1 MNPDAQAG
9 TGVTSG
15 AEPDAKSVENAN
27 AQTQAEATSKW
38 NVAGRPP
45 LAAPRSGGFWS
56 RLAALT
62 RKEFRQLLRDRSNLA
77 IGIALPAL
85 LILLFGY
92 GISLDVNNANVAVVM
107 DDASPTAVDVLS
119 GLSLSTYFTP
129 RRVASMHDAQALMD
143 AREVDAILRVPG
155 DFTAG
160 LDAGAGRLQL
170 IVHGA
175 DAATA
180 RVIQGYVGGALAQW
194 SLRTAE
200 RQGALGAGA
209 GEPTVPGPIAP
220 YGALSLEPRMW
231 FNAAN
236 TSTWY
241 LVPGLIVLIMTLT
254 GAFLTS
260 LVVAREWE
268 RGTLEALF
276 VTPVRPTEILL
287 AKMIPYFAVGMI
299 GFAMCLLAA
308 RFLFHV
314 PMLGSLW
321 LLLMSSVLYM
331 FVALGVGLLISSATK
346 NQFIASQMALL
357 TSFLPALMLSGF
369 LFDLHNV
376 PVVVR
381 AIGQVLPATHF
392 LELIKTLMLA
402 GNIWPIV
409 VKDGAILFGYAV
421 LLLGAARWVTTKR
434 IA

>member
-1 MNPDAQAG
+1 MM
-9 TGVTSG
+9 
-15 AEPDAKSVENAN
+15 
-27 AQTQAEATSKW
+27 SK
-38 NVAGRPP
+38 
-45 LAAPRSGGFWS
+45 GGFWR
-56 RLAALT
+56 RLVALT
-62 RKEFRQLLRDRSNLA
+62 RKEFRQLLRDRSNVA

-92 GISLDVNNANVAVVM
+92 GISLDVDNATVAVVAE
-107 DDASPTAVDVLS
+107 DSSPAAAEVLA
-119 GLSLSTYFTP
+119 GLQLSRYFTLRP
-129 RRVASMHDAQALMD
+129 LHSMAEAEVLMNAHETDA
-143 AREVDAILRVPG
+143 VLRLPA
-155 DFTAG
+155 DFSAG
-160 LDAGAGRLQL
+160 LAAGQGRLQL
-170 IVHGA
+170 LLQGA

-180 RVIQGYVGGALAQW
+180 RVVQGYVGGALAQW
-194 SLRTAE
+194 SQHRSD
-200 RQGALGAGA
+200 RQAQRGAAVAGL
-209 GEPTVPGPIAP
+209 P
-220 YGALSLEPRMW
+220 YGAVSVEPRLW

-241 LVPGLIVLIMTLT
+241 LVPGLVVLIMTLT

-287 AKMIPYFAVGMI
+287 AKLIPYFVVGML
-299 GFAMCLLAA
+299 GFAMCLAAA

-314 PMLGSLW
+314 PFVGSMA
-321 LLLMSSVLYM
+321 LLVASSVLYM
-331 FVALGVGLLISSATK
+331 FVALGVGLLISSVTK

-376 PVVVR
+376 PAVVR
-381 AIGQVLPATHF
+381 FVGEALPATHF

-402 GNIWPIV
+402 GNVWPIV
-409 VKDGAILFGYAV
+409 LKDGAILTAYAV
-421 LLLGAARWVTTKR
+421 LLLAAALRVTRKR

>member
-1 MNPDAQAG
+1 MNESARDAG
-9 TGVTSG
+9 GGV
-15 AEPDAKSVENAN
+15 A
-27 AQTQAEATSKW
+27 
-38 NVAGRPP
+38 
-45 LAAPRSGGFWS
+45 GGFWR
-56 RLAALT
+56 RLIALT

-77 IGIALPAL
+77 IGIVLPAL

-92 GISLDVNNANVAVVM
+92 GISMDIDEAAVAVVM
-107 DDASPTAVDVLS
+107 EDASPTAEEALS
-119 GLSLSTYFTP
+119 GLQLSPYF
-129 RRVASMHDAQALMD
+129 RLHKVRSMHEAQALMLE
-143 AREVDAILRVPG
+143 RQVDAVLRVPA
-155 DFTAG
+155 DFTAR
-160 LDAGAGRLQL
+160 LAAGNGRLQL
-170 IVHGA
+170 VVHGA

-180 RVIQGYVGGALAQW
+180 RVVQGYIGAALAQS
-194 SLRTAE
+194 SLRAAD
-200 RQGALGAGA
+200 RAGA
-209 GEPTVPGPIAP
+209 AP
-220 YGALSLEPRMW
+220 PFGGVRVEQRLW

-314 PMLGSLW
+314 PFMGSLW
-321 LLLMSSVLYM
+321 LLLFSSVLYM

-346 NQFIASQMALL
+346 NQFIASQFALL

-369 LFDLHNV
+369 LFDLNNV
-376 PVVVR
+376 PPVVR
-381 AIGQVLPATHF
+381 FVGQALPATHF
-392 LELIKTLMLA
+392 LELIKTLLLA
-402 GNIWPIV
+402 GDVWPIV
-409 VKDGAILFGYAV
+409 VKDCLVLAGYALV
-421 LLLGAARWVTTKR
+421 LLTAARLVTSKR